1 MASLFFG
8 REAWEASGP
17 LYRANGKG
25 NAWLRRKESK
35 EGSAS
40 AFESVPAVKFSKTA
54 TALTAMLE
62 AIHTAPDVSV
72 IGGEPKDIAKAM
84 SKPKGCLNIDE
95 AMVVVVKLG
104 STLHTVS
111 LPPYSENAQDARSS
125 NSTRLVNNELSF
137 SLTEIARCPRQ
148 LQFFVYGGKKGLL
161 LAAATVPLCIVST
174 NGQLSHVRLPVVNR
188 KGRVS
193 GSLSIV
199 LGLET
204 SGASSEV

>member
-1 MASLFFG
+1 M
-8 REAWEASGP
+8 
-17 LYRANGKG
+17 
-25 NAWLRRKESK
+25 
-35 EGSAS
+35 
-40 AFESVPAVKFSKTA
+40 KFSKTA

-62 AIHTAPDVSV
+62 AIHTSPDVSV
-72 IGGEPKDIAKAM
+72 IGGGPKDIAKAM

-95 AMVVVVKLG
+95 AMVVVIKLG
-104 STLHTVS
+104 STLHTIS
-111 LPPYSENAQDARSS
+111 LPPYSGNEADARSNNC
-125 NSTRLVNNELSF
+125 NSTRRVNNELSF
-137 SLTEIARCPRQ
+137 SLTEMVRCPRQ

-174 NGQLSHVRLPVVNR
+174 NGQLSHVRLPVVDR